1 MTGDVAGRVLDIIAR
16 EAQRE
21 RNELSLNDKI
31 GDLDIESLDMV
42 QIMFGIEEEFDIYVP
57 QENDAFGQQTLQD
70 IVDGVSHLIA
80 ETAADPAR
88 PS

>member
-1 MTGDVAGRVLDIIAR
+1 MTDDVAGRVLDIFAR

-21 RNELSLNDKI
+21 RKDLNLTDKI
-31 GDLDIESLDMV
+31 GDLEIESLDMI

-57 QENDAFGQQTLQD
+57 QEDDAFGQQTLQD
-70 IVDGVSHLIA
+70 IIDGVSKLIA
-80 ETAADPAR
+80 ESASDPAR

>member
-1 MTGDVAGRVLDIIAR
+1 MADEVAGRVLDIVAR

-21 RNELSLNDKI
+21 RNGLNLTDRI
-31 GDLDIESLDMV
+31 EDLDIGSLDMV
-42 QIMFGIEEEFDIYVP
+42 QIIFGIEEEFDIFVP

>member
-1 MTGDVAGRVLDIIAR
+1 MTDDVAGRVLDIIAR

-21 RNELSLNDKI
+21 RTGLNLTDKI
-31 GDLDIESLDMV
+31 GDLDIASLDMV

-57 QENDAFGQQTLQD
+57 LEDDAFGQQTLQD
-70 IVDGVSHLIA
+70 IVDGISHLIA
-80 ETAADPAR
+80 ESAADPAR

>member
-1 MTGDVAGRVLDIIAR
+1 MTDDVAGRVLDIIAR

-21 RNELSLNDKI
+21 RKDLNLTDKI
-31 GDLDIESLDMV
+31 GDLEIESLDMV

-57 QENDAFGQQTLQD
+57 QEDDAFGQQTLQD
-70 IVDGVSHLIA
+70 IIDGVSKLIA
-80 ETAADPAR
+80 ESASDPAR

>member
-1 MTGDVAGRVLDIIAR
+1 MTDDVAGRVLDIVAR

-21 RNELSLNDKI
+21 RKDLNLADKI
-31 GDLDIESLDMV
+31 GDLDIASLDMV

-57 QENDAFGQQTLQD
+57 LEDDAFGQQTLQD